1 MKRVPN
7 SQVPS
12 LSVRLSHLHASE
24 LHLNLHPLLLSAL
37 ARHLKNTLLAS
48 LGIIIT
54 YITNVL
60 CFTPSS
66 QLPSTFQQPQ
76 PTSALRHSDPI
87 NMGNYAVKG
96 TKEPEG
102 MICILTTPYSV
113 TNKTVH
119 AVPDSSLEQHIEEL
133 NNEIKLRESS
143 LASRF
148 HRTTTPKNQISCASI
163 VAAINNRSH
172 YGTKSCKITPL
183 AV

>member
-1 MKRVPN
+1 
-7 SQVPS
+7 
-12 LSVRLSHLHASE
+12 
-24 LHLNLHPLLLSAL
+24 
-37 ARHLKNTLLAS
+37 
-48 LGIIIT
+48 
-54 YITNVL
+54 
-60 CFTPSS
+60 
-66 QLPSTFQQPQ
+66 
-76 PTSALRHSDPI
+76 
-87 NMGNYAVKG
+87 MGNYAVKE

-148 HRTTTPKNQISCASI
+148 QRTTTPKNQISCASI